1 VVIRD
6 ARFVVTSKDISSDVD
21 AKIEDRREHL
31 VDWLISVAHHYKS
44 SQETLYHAIDILDRC
59 LSKAKFKTE
68 HLQLLGITSF
78 LLATKLDEYHPGEI
92 NELCRLTENSVTP
105 IKILVMEHKILET
118 INFET
123 YGTEPMTF
131 IRRYL
136 TAALYANSTDVY
148 ELSILFMD
156 AMALR
161 LWEDVED
168 ACTAK
173 KAAVA
178 VFTALVIRNVDLDDS
193 NAVQKIWTPNMI
205 YYVWPNY
212 HDLIPMSRCML
223 KVLKTIMKDS
233 NNEFA
238 LTTKYKSFS
247 RHFGLLHTWSYQR
260 VIDTEAFIETL

>member
-1 VVIRD
+1 
-6 ARFVVTSKDISSDVD
+6 
-21 AKIEDRREHL
+21 
-31 VDWLISVAHHYKS
+31 
-44 SQETLYHAIDILDRC
+44 
-59 LSKAKFKTE
+59 
-68 HLQLLGITSF
+68 
-78 LLATKLDEYHPGEI
+78 LLATKLDEYHPADI
-92 NELCRLTENSVTP
+92 SDLCRLTEDSVTP
-105 IKILVMEHKILET
+105 TKVVAMEWKILET

-136 TAALYANSTDVY
+136 KAALYANSTDIY

-156 AMALR
+156 AMVLR
-161 LWEDVED
+161 LWEDAE

-178 VFTALVIRNVDLDDS
+178 VFTSLAINNFDPKDS
-193 NAVQKIWTPNMI
+193 SAIEKIWTPNMT
-205 YYVWPNY
+205 YYAWPNY
-212 HDLIPMSRCML
+212 QDLIPMSRCML

-247 RHFGLLHTWSYQR
+247 RHSGLLHTLSYQR